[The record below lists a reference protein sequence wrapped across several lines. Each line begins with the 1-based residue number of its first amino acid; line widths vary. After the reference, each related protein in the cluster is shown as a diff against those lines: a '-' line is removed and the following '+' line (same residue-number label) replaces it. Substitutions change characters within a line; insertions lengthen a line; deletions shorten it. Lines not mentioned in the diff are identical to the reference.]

1 MEEVSSGEEE
11 SPHEAATLFPR
22 TFSTSALRIKGKF
35 SFWER
40 LHSSPT
46 GGRFGGSYG
55 IGPGLVSGY
64 VTCVSAGK
72 TKSFSWNTPCVS
84 VTHVSNNTLL
94 TLVPVILQSVSFRA
108 GYIRVVFF
116 PPLTPYQILCCPC
129 YSAGAERS
137 AITLIIL

>member
-1 MEEVSSGEEE
+1 MCVIGIDKLMIMERMERMEKMDEVSSGEEE
-11 SPHEAATLFPR
+11 SAHESATLFPR

-64 VTCVSAGK
+64 V
-72 TKSFSWNTPCVS
+72 
-84 VTHVSNNTLL
+84 
-94 TLVPVILQSVSFRA
+94 
-108 GYIRVVFF
+108 
-116 PPLTPYQILCCPC
+116 
-129 YSAGAERS
+129 
-137 AITLIIL
+137 